1 MDVEELGL
9 FLVERAL
16 DTERSVGLLPGE
28 KYWSPRQDPTRAP
41 GLICSFFFEL
51 EVSRSRFSD

>member
-16 DTERSVGLLPGE
+16 DTERSVGLLPVEILVTKTG
-28 KYWSPRQDPTRAP
+28 P